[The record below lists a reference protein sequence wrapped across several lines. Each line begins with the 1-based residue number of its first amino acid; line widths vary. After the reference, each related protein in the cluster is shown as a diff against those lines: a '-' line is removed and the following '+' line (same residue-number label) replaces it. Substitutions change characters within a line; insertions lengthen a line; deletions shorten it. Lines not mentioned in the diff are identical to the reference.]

1 MEAGG
6 WSFRTLRPDS
16 AASFRA
22 RPLFERLAKR
32 RSRVVVPLFAL
43 SFTLFLVTLLILS
56 YCPVFVSR
64 PIVGSVNVA
73 YLLALVQFLTTF
85 SIAIVYAWVAR
96 CALDPLAVQAL
107 TENPTVSPT

>member
-6 WSFRTLRPDS
+6 R
-16 AASFRA
+16 SFRA
-22 RPLFERLAKR
+22 LRTGSSASLHTSPSFERLAKR

-43 SFTLFLVTLLILS
+43 SFAFFLVTLLILS
-56 YCPVFVSR
+56 YFPAFVSR

-73 YLLALVQFLTTF
+73 YLLAMLQFLTTF

-96 CALDPLAVQAL
+96 CALDPLVVQAL
-107 TENPTVSPT
+107 TENLTVSPT

>member
-6 WSFRTLRPDS
+6 RSFRALRTGS
-16 AASFRA
+16 AASLHTS
-22 RPLFERLAKR
+22 PSFERLAQR

-43 SFTLFLVTLLILS
+43 SFTLFLATLLILS
-56 YCPVFVSR
+56 YCPAFVSR

-73 YLLALVQFLTTF
+73 YLLALIQFLTTF

-96 CALDPLAVQAL
+96 RELDPLAVQVL

>member
-6 WSFRTLRPDS
+6 RSSRGRPGW
-16 AASFRA
+16 AANLHAGTS
-22 RPLFERLAKR
+22 LERLAKR

-56 YCPVFVSR
+56 YCPALASR

-73 YLLALVQFLTTF
+73 YLLALIQFLTTF
-85 SIAIVYAWVAR
+85 SIAIVYALVAR
-96 CALDPLAVQAL
+96 RALDPLAVQTL
-107 TENPTVSPT
+107 TEIQQ